1 MRGGTGGMRDTR
13 YKRRGIDL
21 TTLVNT
27 AADNEESLER
37 LRRALRSARAEA
49 LTARQSEVLRMHFE
63 EGLRVSDIARALGVN
78 RSTVSRTIVRAQK
91 RLYDRL
97 RYTR

>member
-1 MRGGTGGMRDTR
+1 MKNTH

-21 TTLVNT
+21 TTLLN
-27 AADNEESLER
+27 AAVDNEESLER
-37 LRRALRSARAEA
+37 LRRGLRCARAEA
-49 LTARQSEVLRMHFE
+49 LTERQSEVLRMHFE
-63 EGLRVSDIARALGVN
+63 EGRRVSDIARALGVN

>member
-1 MRGGTGGMRDTR
+1 MKNTH

-21 TTLVNT
+21 TTLLNA

-37 LRRALRSARAEA
+37 LRRGLRCARAEA
-49 LTARQSEVLRMHFE
+49 LTERQSEVLRMHFE
-63 EGLRVSDIARALGVN
+63 EGRRVSDIARALGVN